1 MRKLIKIKL
10 KKEHSMIDLEVR
22 IPDTPGSLIEL
33 IKPISNN
40 GGNIFGILH
49 HHDKKINNLIPV
61 NITFELNEKLKES
74 SLENIKKELREKNI
88 RIDKI
93 TLGIEKRHLTVIL
106 TGHVFDTD
114 AADTITRLAEKG
126 IKVKELQ
133 AIFTEINEISNVKFK
148 LDFPDSMSR
157 EELIRELKIIC
168 NEKNLILIHS

>member
-1 MRKLIKIKL
+1 
-10 KKEHSMIDLEVR
+10 MIDLEVR

-49 HHDKKINNLIPV
+49 HHDKKLNNMIPV
-61 NITFELNEKLKES
+61 NITFELNEKLKET
-74 SLENIKKELREKNI
+74 SLENIKKDLREKNI

-93 TLGIEKRHLTVIL
+93 ALGIEKRHITIIM

-114 AADTITRLAEKG
+114 VVDTITRLAKKG

-133 AIFTEINEISNVKFK
+133 AKFTEISEKSNVKFK
-148 LDFPDSMSR
+148 LDFPESISK
-157 EELIRELKIIC
+157 EELIRELNIIC
-168 NEKNLILIHS
+168 KEKDLILIHS